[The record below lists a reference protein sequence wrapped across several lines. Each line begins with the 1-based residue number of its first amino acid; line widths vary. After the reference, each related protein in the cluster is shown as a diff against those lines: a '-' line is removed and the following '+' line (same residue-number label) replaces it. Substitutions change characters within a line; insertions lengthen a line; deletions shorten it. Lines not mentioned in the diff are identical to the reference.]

1 MFKVN
6 NNDSRVVI
14 VDMSFVFLMLTFNT
28 FHIQPIAFTSDF
40 KSLFAYLIN
49 DCQVFA

>member
-14 VDMSFVFLMLTFNT
+14 VDMIFVFLMLTFNT
-28 FHIQPIAFTSDF
+28 FHIQPIVFTSDF
-40 KSLFAYLIN
+40 KSLFAHWIK
-49 DCQVFA
+49 DCHVFA